1 VTVNE
6 VYMDVPAVRSIAK
19 KFGEIGRTLQSVN
32 KMLENLSK
40 VLQVTAFI
48 GFVGGAVAAQ
58 YINTIK
64 PYVKQMADK
73 CEELGKDLAASVTA
87 YERGDQEGATRFH

>member
-1 VTVNE
+1 MTVNE
-6 VYMDVPAVRSIAK
+6 VYMDVPAVRSMAK
-19 KFGEIGRTLQSVN
+19 KFGDIGRTLKSVN
-32 KMLENLSK
+32 KMMENLSK
-40 VLQVTAFI
+40 VLQATAFV

-64 PYVKQMADK
+64 PYVKQMAEK
-73 CEELGKDLAASVTA
+73 CEELGKDLGASVTA